1 MEGLGKI
8 LSVVI
13 AVIVY
18 AALFPVALTS
28 LNSAASNTTL
38 KANSQWSA
46 TLSLVYVIGLVF
58 RVPYFLLCD
67 LLRRRNH
74 SVMTVRLI
82 KKLKKLR
89 LRLFTYKPLPRKSLH
104 MRTTIVRNR
113 DSKTTRPAWAN
124 LALDKGGAVAILSL
138 DQK

>member
-8 LSVVI
+8 LGVVI

-58 RVPYFLLCD
+58 GVFGIVLVARD
-67 LLRRRNH
+67 L
-74 SVMTVRLI
+74 V
-82 KKLKKLR
+82 
-89 LRLFTYKPLPRKSLH
+89 
-104 MRTTIVRNR
+104 
-113 DSKTTRPAWAN
+113 
-124 LALDKGGAVAILSL
+124 
-138 DQK
+138 

>member
-58 RVPYFLLCD
+58 GVFGIVLVARD
-67 LLRRRNH
+67 L
-74 SVMTVRLI
+74 V
-82 KKLKKLR
+82 
-89 LRLFTYKPLPRKSLH
+89 
-104 MRTTIVRNR
+104 
-113 DSKTTRPAWAN
+113 
-124 LALDKGGAVAILSL
+124 
-138 DQK
+138 